1 MHTGPPFPWKTSLL
15 GGEESLPV
23 ITDVSEWWQ
32 LGLNAEGK
40 GSQLSWV
47 TWEGSVEG
55 AGF

>member
-1 MHTGPPFPWKTSLL
+1 MHTGPPFLWKTSLL